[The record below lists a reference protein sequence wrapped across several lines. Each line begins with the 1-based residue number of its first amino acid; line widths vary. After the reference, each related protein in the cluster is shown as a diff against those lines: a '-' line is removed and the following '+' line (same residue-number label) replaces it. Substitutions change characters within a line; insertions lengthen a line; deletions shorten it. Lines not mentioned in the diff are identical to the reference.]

1 MRWGLIPSWT
11 KRDEAPDYYRIF
23 NARADTAPDKPVFA
37 RLLARRR
44 CVVLLNGFYEW
55 RSEGN
60 KAAGLVKQP
69 YYLHAEGADD
79 DTPLRAAGLY
89 DKWAGPDDSQP
100 PVYTC
105 TILTTDASAQLRWL
119 HDRMPVFLRSDDEE
133 RAWLVRLTTRA
144 PDGVVAG
151 AEACVALLQEGG
163 ASPVAVLRAVSRPE
177 AGPALAWHPVSTR
190 LNKGDAEGQS

>member
-89 DKWAGPDDSQP
+89 DKWAGPDDSHPDHRRQ
-100 PVYTC
+100 
-105 TILTTDASAQLRWL
+105 
-119 HDRMPVFLRSDDEE
+119 
-133 RAWLVRLTTRA
+133 RAAALAAR
-144 PDGVVAG
+144 PHAG
-151 AEACVALLQEGG
+151 F
-163 ASPVAVLRAVSRPE
+163 
-177 AGPALAWHPVSTR
+177 PAL
-190 LNKGDAEGQS
+190 